1 MGDGARHP
9 PLSPADEPSRHL
21 VGHLCIALERPAES
35 SGQGLGVPAAVPG
48 ARAPGAKRQTFWR
61 DQLRGQ
67 LMTVGN
73 SLMDDHVFVDRRTF
87 EHLKSAEIVDTPEV
101 RGLSDHAPVVVDL
114 VLPEQAGQPVPC
126 DARLV
131 KGAESI

>member
-1 MGDGARHP
+1 MEP
-9 PLSPADEPSRHL
+9 FMELSGPERSFL
-21 VGHLCIALERPAES
+21 V
-35 SGQGLGVPAAVPG
+35 AVPPGRRALSTPPDASEFRDSYYLLHG
-48 ARAPGAKRQTFWR
+48 AERQTFWR

-67 LMTVGN
+67 PMTVGN

-114 VLPEQAGQPVPC
+114 VLPEQAGQPR
-126 DARLV
+126 AL
-131 KGAESI
+131 